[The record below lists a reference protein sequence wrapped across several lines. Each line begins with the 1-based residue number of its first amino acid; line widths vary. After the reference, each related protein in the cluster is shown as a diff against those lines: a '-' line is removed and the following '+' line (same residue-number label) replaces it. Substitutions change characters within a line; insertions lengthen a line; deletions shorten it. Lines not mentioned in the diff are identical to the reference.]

1 MPAPVPEPFAA
12 PLDEPTLV
20 RALGVRALA
29 ANIVNTIVGSGIF
42 VLPAVV
48 AAILGPAA
56 MLAYLVCAVLVAL
69 FGLCFAEVGSR
80 VHATGGAY
88 AYVEAA
94 FGPCVGFSA
103 GLLLGCAELAA
114 SAAVATIFVGSVSAL
129 LPGGGGGATR
139 VVMLMLL
146 YGALAIVNVRG
157 VRTGARLMELIT
169 AAKLVPLVL
178 LIIAGL
184 FVLHPSYLRW
194 EGVPP
199 LADIGRASLVL
210 MFAFTGVEGPLT
222 SSGEVSDPSRTV
234 PRAVLLGLSTVAL
247 LYAGLQ
253 IVSQGALGPALA
265 TTTDAPLAAVAER
278 ALGAPGRT
286 LILLAAM
293 VSTLG
298 YVSGDMLAT
307 PRLLFAFA
315 RDGLLPARFAEVH
328 ARFRTPYVAII
339 AYAAAACAL
348 AASGS
353 FRVLAVLSAVGIL
366 LVDLACCAAVLAL
379 RRRDVRTEGAPFRVA
394 GGPIVPLLACAVV
407 VWLLTSARAVEFLA
421 AAGVVVI
428 ATLLYWARPRRAT
441 RTL

>member
-1 MPAPVPEPFAA
+1 
-12 PLDEPTLV
+12 
-20 RALGVRALA
+20 
-29 ANIVNTIVGSGIF
+29 
-42 VLPAVV
+42 
-48 AAILGPAA
+48 
-56 MLAYLVCAVLVAL
+56 
-69 FGLCFAEVGSR
+69 
-80 VHATGGAY
+80 
-88 AYVEAA
+88 
-94 FGPCVGFSA
+94 
-103 GLLLGCAELAA
+103 
-114 SAAVATIFVGSVSAL
+114 
-129 LPGGGGGATR
+129 
-139 VVMLMLL
+139 
-146 YGALAIVNVRG
+146 
-157 VRTGARLMELIT
+157 
-169 AAKLVPLVL
+169 
-178 LIIAGL
+178 
-184 FVLHPSYLRW
+184 
-194 EGVPP
+194 
-199 LADIGRASLVL
+199 
-210 MFAFTGVEGPLT
+210 
-222 SSGEVSDPSRTV
+222 
-234 PRAVLLGLSTVAL
+234 
-247 LYAGLQ
+247 
-253 IVSQGALGPALA
+253 
-265 TTTDAPLAAVAER
+265 
-278 ALGAPGRT
+278 
-286 LILLAAM
+286 M

-421 AAGVVVI
+421 AAGVVAI